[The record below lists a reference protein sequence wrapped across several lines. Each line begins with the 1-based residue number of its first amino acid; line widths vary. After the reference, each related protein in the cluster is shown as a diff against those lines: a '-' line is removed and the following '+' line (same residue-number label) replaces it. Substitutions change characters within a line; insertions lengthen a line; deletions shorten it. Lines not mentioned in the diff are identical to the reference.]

1 MVEAEGTDPVSPKS
15 GARLPD
21 PYTPGHGTA
30 AYRVRRYDLDLD
42 VRLASNRLSGQ
53 ARIRAEAREKLDT
66 VSLSLAGLRVTKV
79 FVDGAKPAKSAQ
91 RGDQLVVTPRN
102 RIPKGRA
109 FDLEIRYEGSPRP
122 IDGRWGEVG
131 WEELDDGVLVAGQ
144 PVGAPTWFP
153 CNDHPSQK
161 AAFRIA
167 VTADAGYRVVSNGV
181 LTSRRT
187 RSSRETWV
195 YDQPEPM
202 SPYLATVLI
211 GRYRDLELGRLPDR
225 GSGRVRVLAAVPPEL
240 RAEAAT
246 GLKDQ
251 VRMVKL
257 FSELFGPYPFRDYTV
272 VVTEDELEIPLEAQS
287 LSIVG
292 RNHIKRTWEAQRL
305 LAHEL
310 AHQWFGNSV
319 TVRCWAD
326 IWLHEGFACY
336 AEWLWS
342 EEAGIAPVKERAA
355 AAWKLLA
362 TKPQDLLIGV
372 PGPDHMFDD
381 RVYKRGALALHAVR
395 RAVGD
400 DRFFRSLRAFA
411 SEYRHGLASTAD
423 FVEILDRVCAGAR
436 KFDAAAVLRPW
447 LYQRALPA
455 PPK

>member
-1 MVEAEGTDPVSPKS
+1 MSPKN
-15 GARLPD
+15 GAPVLD

-30 AYRVRRYDLDLD
+30 AYRVERYDLELD
-42 VRLASNRLSGQ
+42 VKVSSNHLSG
-53 ARIRAEAREKLDT
+53 RTHIHAEARERLDAVT
-66 VSLSLAGLRVTKV
+66 LSLVGLRASKISL
-79 FVDGAKPAKSAQ
+79 DGAKPRHWTQ
-91 RGDQLVVTPRN
+91 RGDQLIITPRN
-102 RIPKGRA
+102 PLPKGRG
-109 FDLEIRYEGSPRP
+109 FDLDIRYEGSPRP
-122 IDGRWGEVG
+122 LDGRWGEVG
-131 WEELDDGVLVAGQ
+131 WEELDDGILVAGQ

-161 AAFRIA
+161 AAFGIT
-167 VTADAGYRVVSNGV
+167 VTAEAGYRVVSNGV
-181 LTSRRT
+181 LTAHRM

-195 YDQPEPM
+195 YEQSEPM
-202 SPYLATVLI
+202 STYLATVLI
-211 GRYRDLELGRLPDR
+211 GRYRELDLGRLPNR
-225 GSGRVRVLAAVPPEL
+225 GSGRVRVLATVPPKL
-240 RAEAAT
+240 RAEASA
-246 GLKDQ
+246 GLRDQ

-292 RNHIKRTWEAQRL
+292 RNHIKRTWDAQRL

-319 TVRCWAD
+319 TVRRWED

-342 EEAGIAPVKERAA
+342 EEAGVASVRERAA

-362 TKPQDLLIGV
+362 SRPQDLVIGS
-372 PGPDHMFDD
+372 PGPACMFDD

-411 SEYRHGLASTAD
+411 SEYRHRLASTAD
-423 FVEILDRVCAGAR
+423 FIEILDRVCAGAR
-436 KFDAAAVLRPW
+436 KFSAAAVLRPW
-447 LYQRALPA
+447 LYERSLPA
-455 PPK
+455 APK